1 LTDRGSREPI
11 RTCVACGR
19 KASQK
24 DLLRFALSGDRAF
37 WDLDR
42 RMPGRGAYICPRQEC
57 LEALKR
63 DRKKGRIFRRQ
74 LGEEAWAELTSIPK
88 D

>member
-1 LTDRGSREPI
+1 LKSRGSREPE

-19 KASQK
+19 KTAQNE
-24 DLLRFALSGDRAF
+24 LLRFALSGDRVR
-37 WDLDR
+37 WDLGR
-42 RMPGRGAYICPRQEC
+42 GLPGRGAYVCPRQEC

-74 LGEEAWAELTSIPK
+74 LGEEAWAELQSMPVK
-88 D
+88 